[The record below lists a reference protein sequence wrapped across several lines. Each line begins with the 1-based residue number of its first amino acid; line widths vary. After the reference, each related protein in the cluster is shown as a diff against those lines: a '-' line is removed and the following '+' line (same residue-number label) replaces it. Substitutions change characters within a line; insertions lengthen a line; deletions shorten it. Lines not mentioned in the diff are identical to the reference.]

1 MKQRAYPLVVALLL
15 LASLVG
21 FTSAMNAEDLAVQAA
36 AGGGATDLD
45 VAGGSIGDGGAGVTA
60 DGVPS
65 ADGGSSASASGEA
78 AGTAGGR
85 GGGTGAGGSG
95 GAGTGRAGAVNSGS
109 GPLRMAYLVPDFTGV
124 GAIFGTDPTG
134 GDEGA
139 EAGEREFQA
148 LIDDVNKSGGIHGRP
163 IEARGFRFT
172 IAEQADEPRL
182 VERCVEIT
190 EDYKPAYVIDTHIMG
205 FASAQQCFAQHGA
218 VLVTLGSTLTEKVLR
233 DLHPYV
239 VTTDATVDRMF
250 AALVPKL
257 EETGYL
263 RNARVGV
270 LLDNTASSE
279 GPYGRILEPALT
291 RAGAK
296 PVAVARATHTDQG
309 GIQNAVLR
317 FRSQNVSHV
326 LIIGSVLH
334 FVGFSNAAEAQGYRP
349 RYGFSDYFTAA
360 SSSASLGNV
369 DQLRNAVAV
378 LSCNSLACIV
388 ENASRSSADVETPYD
403 PNAITP
409 GFRRCLDTLSRVRGT
424 DYYRPAEAGS
434 SSSVVWICD
443 HFLLWLDAARAAD
456 PRLQP
461 SQFAAAVRAIG
472 RGFASPRIFATDFS
486 DGRQAAATH
495 FAAGVFDGQC
505 RCYVRSTNWTPTA

>member
-1 MKQRAYPLVVALLL
+1 MKQRAYPLVVVLLL

-21 FTSAMNAEDLAVQAA
+21 FTTAMNAEDLSLRSAA
-36 AGGGATDLD
+36 GAGATDFDVASGATEGGGAD
-45 VAGGSIGDGGAGVTA
+45 VASAGDSSSGVGS
-60 DGVPS
+60 
-65 ADGGSSASASGEA
+65 
-78 AGTAGGR
+78 AGTA
-85 GGGTGAGGSG
+85 TGG
-95 GAGTGRAGAVNSGS
+95 GAGTAVGRAQTSGGGGARSGGGSGAAVNTGS

-124 GAIFGTDPTG
+124 GALFGTDPTG

-139 EAGEREFQA
+139 EAAEREFQA
-148 LIDDVNKSGGIHGRP
+148 LIEDVNKSGGIHGRP
-163 IEARGFRFT
+163 IEARGYRFT

-205 FASAQQCFAQHGA
+205 FASTQQCFAQHGA
-218 VLVTLGSTLTEKVLR
+218 VLITLGSTLTEKVVR
-233 DLHPYV
+233 ELHPYV

-250 AALVPKL
+250 TALVPKL
-257 EETGYL
+257 QEVGYL
-263 RNARVGV
+263 TNARIGV
-270 LLDNTASSE
+270 LLDNTPSSE
-279 GPYGRILEPALT
+279 GPYRAILEPALT

-403 PNAITP
+403 RAAITP

-461 SQFAAAVRAIG
+461 AQFAAAVRAIG
-472 RGFASPRIFATDFS
+472 TRFESPRIYATDFG

-505 RCYVRSTNWTPTA
+505 RCYVRSTAWTPTT